1 MIKFSADG
9 ANRWAPALAGGEANP
24 HGALSSASRKIAP
37 LRRTLRKASER
48 GSGSLMRCKEI
59 RTPNQVVRTR
69 LAHVGETKSM
79 ETTS

>member
-1 MIKFSADG
+1 M
-9 ANRWAPALAGGEANP
+9 RRAPTLAGGEANP

-59 RTPNQVVRTR
+59 RTPNQVARTR
-69 LAHVGETKSM
+69 KAHLREDNDLETRP
-79 ETTS
+79 